1 VRAQDAPG
9 LLRTI
14 AHAISSVSISIE
26 AAQVATLGS
35 DVVDVFYV
43 LANGEPLNM
52 AQVTLVRSVVLEA
65 LAGSDG

>member
-1 VRAQDAPG
+1 M
-9 LLRTI
+9 
-14 AHAISSVSISIE
+14 SISIE

-43 LANGEPLNM
+43 LAQGEPLNM